1 MRKGTVIN
9 LGQFKDA
16 IAFLRKNWCI
26 LLLTFAFIIGLVFG
40 SFLTKHN
47 ATVLKWA
54 ENYTRNYLEL
64 RVNAGFGKIFLNS
77 FMLSFGFLLVNSV
90 LGTSVIGVST
100 VPIIIGF
107 RGAVLGSL
115 MTNVYGE
122 YALKGIVINALAI
135 VPTSVISVLFMIISA
150 REAMRLSACVI
161 KITLPNSPPRNLSPA
176 FSAFLK
182 RTCVLL
188 IPIILSA
195 VIDAWGS
202 AKAISFF
209 DF

>member
-107 RGAVLGSL
+107 
-115 MTNVYGE
+115 
-122 YALKGIVINALAI
+122 
-135 VPTSVISVLFMIISA
+135 
-150 REAMRLSACVI
+150 
-161 KITLPNSPPRNLSPA
+161 
-176 FSAFLK
+176 
-182 RTCVLL
+182 
-188 IPIILSA
+188 
-195 VIDAWGS
+195 
-202 AKAISFF
+202 
-209 DF
+209 

>member
-1 MRKGTVIN
+1 M
-9 LGQFKDA
+9 
-16 IAFLRKNWCI
+16 
-26 LLLTFAFIIGLVFG
+26 
-40 SFLTKHN
+40 
-47 ATVLKWA
+47 
-54 ENYTRNYLEL
+54 
-64 RVNAGFGKIFLNS
+64 
-77 FMLSFGFLLVNSV
+77 
-90 LGTSVIGVST
+90 
-100 VPIIIGF
+100 
-107 RGAVLGSL
+107 GSL
-115 MTNVYGE
+115 MTNVYGV
-122 YALKGIVINALAI
+122 YALKGIVKNALAI